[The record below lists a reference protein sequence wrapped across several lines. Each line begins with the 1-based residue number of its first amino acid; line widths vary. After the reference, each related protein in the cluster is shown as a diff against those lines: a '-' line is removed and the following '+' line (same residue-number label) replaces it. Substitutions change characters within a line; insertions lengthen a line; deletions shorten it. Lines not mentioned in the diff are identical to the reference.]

1 MELQQA
7 NRDLLK
13 EKEILR
19 SCIDS
24 LPNKETHSTMTSP
37 CADPASGMSLKVIAN
52 VYIFRRS
59 LK

>member
-7 NRDLLK
+7 NRELVK

-24 LPNKETHSTMTSP
+24 LPKKETHSMMTSP
-37 CADPASGMSLKVIAN
+37 CADPAAGMSLKVIAN
-52 VYIFRRS
+52 VYIFRLS
-59 LK
+59 LE